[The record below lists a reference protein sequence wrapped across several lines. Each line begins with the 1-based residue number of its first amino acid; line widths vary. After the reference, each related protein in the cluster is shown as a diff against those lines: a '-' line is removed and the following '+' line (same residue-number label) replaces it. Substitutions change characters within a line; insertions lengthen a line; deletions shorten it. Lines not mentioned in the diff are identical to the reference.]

1 MRPLAQRP
9 GFADEFGKRIV
20 PQNGRSFKEAHYI
33 TITDSRIELKS
44 VDYDRS
50 PLLRAVKALSLSE
63 TEMAVAFKF
72 FG

>member
-1 MRPLAQRP
+1 MNSGSVSYRRMDDP
-9 GFADEFGKRIV
+9 
-20 PQNGRSFKEAHYI
+20 SKEAHYI